1 MDFGEFRFAT
11 GASDSAGLPGFT
23 PGAIP
28 PRASLTAVLVDF
40 GNFELVF
47 LVEVFEVV
55 FEVDAFEVEVFIE
68 VDFFVELDCF
78 DVPSNSSA
86 TIAIS
91 DKSLA
96 GVAPNADK
104 SRCKRISKNFVKVFV
119 IEWSDKKFCPFLV
132 RCGNPPSSLHTAMQM
147 KCNLLD

>member
-1 MDFGEFRFAT
+1 VDFGEFKFAT
-11 GASDSAGLPGFT
+11 GASDNAGLPGFT

-40 GNFELVF
+40 GNLELVF
-47 LVEVFEVV
+47 VVEVLEVVFEVDA

-68 VDFFVELDCF
+68 VDCFVELDCF
-78 DVPSNSSA
+78 DNPSNSSA
-86 TIAIS
+86 TIAMS

-104 SRCKRISKNFVKVFV
+104 SRFKMISETSKTRFQRVV
-119 IEWSDKKFCPFLV
+119 
-132 RCGNPPSSLHTAMQM
+132 G
-147 KCNLLD
+147 